1 MSPRD
6 SGLHFAEMNVLFAAA
21 EVAPLIKTGG
31 LADVAGALPAALRRA
46 GHDVRVVM
54 PYFRE
59 LRERGL
65 PVEGPIAAS
74 FLTVGERQEELR
86 VWRLAGPETPLY
98 LLDIPAAFER
108 VAIYGE
114 ADDDR
119 RFILFA
125 RGVLALMQHLREVEQ
140 WPTEVV
146 HSHDWHAAL
155 IANYLKTFVAYTFGH
170 IATVFTIHNL
180 AYQGQR
186 STKTLALA
194 GLTEGGLPED
204 RMGPGIAGTFNFM
217 ARGILF
223 NDVVTTVSP
232 TYAQEIMTPEYGERL
247 DGLLR
252 AKRDRVTGILNGID
266 RDAFNP
272 ATDAHIAA
280 PFDADDPSGKA
291 ACKVALQAEF
301 GLPAV
306 PDRPLLG
313 IVSRLVEQKG
323 LDLLDQA
330 MPWLLQHTDAQL
342 VLLGSGDAHLQFVMQ
357 QHARAHPH
365 RISVRIG
372 FDAALA
378 QRLYAG
384 SDAFLMPSRFEPCGL
399 GQMIAL
405 RYGSVPIV
413 RATGGLNDTVREGY
427 DGNGFR
433 FHPYDVRHFT
443 DAIGRALQVY
453 RDRESWALLRARGM
467 REDNSWDRAAQQ
479 YGGVYDW
486 ALRLAR

>member
-1 MSPRD
+1 
-6 SGLHFAEMNVLFAAA
+6 MNVLFAAA

-31 LADVAGALPAALRRA
+31 LADVAGALPSALRRA

-59 LRERGL
+59 LRERRV
-65 PVEGPIAAS
+65 PVQGPIAAS

-86 VWRLAGPETPLY
+86 IWTLADSETPVY

-108 VAIYGE
+108 QAIYGE
-114 ADDDR
+114 GDDDR

-125 RGVLALMQHLREVEQ
+125 RGVLALMQHLREVDR

-155 IANYLKTFVAYTFGH
+155 IANYLKTYYAYTFGRV
-170 IATVFTIHNL
+170 ATVFTIHNL

-194 GLTEGGLPED
+194 GLTEGSLPED
-204 RMGPGIAGTFNFM
+204 SMGPGIAGTFNFM

-232 TYAQEIMTPEYGERL
+232 TYAREIMTAEYGERL

-252 AKRDRVTGILNGID
+252 AKRDRVAGILNGID
-266 RDAFNP
+266 REAFNP
-272 ATDAHIAA
+272 ATDVHLAA
-280 PFDADDPSGKA
+280 PFDANDASGKA
-291 ACKVALQAEF
+291 VCKSALQAEF
-301 GLPAV
+301 GLPIA

-330 MPWLLQHTDAQL
+330 MPWLLRHTDAQ
-342 VLLGSGDAHLQFVMQ
+342 VVVLGSGNAHLQFVMQ
-357 QHARAHPH
+357 QHARAHPQ
-365 RISVRIG
+365 RIAARIG

-378 QRLYAG
+378 QRIYAG

-413 RATGGLNDTVREGY
+413 RATGGLNDTVREGF

-433 FHPYDVRHFT
+433 FHPYDVRHFA
-443 DAIGRALQVY
+443 DAIGRALKVY
-453 RDRESWALLRARGM
+453 RDPESWALLRARGM
-467 REDNSWDRAAQQ
+467 REDNSWDHAATQ
-479 YGGVYDW
+479 YSGVYEW
-486 ALRLAR
+486 AVRMVR

>member
-1 MSPRD
+1 
-6 SGLHFAEMNVLFAAA
+6 MNVLFAAA

-59 LRERGL
+59 LRERGI

-74 FLTVGERQEELR
+74 FVTIGERQEELR
-86 VWRLAGPETPLY
+86 VWRLAGSETPVY

-108 VAIYGE
+108 SAIYGE
-114 ADDDR
+114 GDDDR

-140 WPTEVV
+140 WQVTVV

-155 IANYLKTFVAYTFGH
+155 IANYLKTYLAYTFGH
-170 IATVFTIHNL
+170 MATVFTIHNL

-204 RMGPGIAGTFNFM
+204 SMGPGIAGTFNFM

-232 TYAQEIMTPEYGERL
+232 TYAQEIMTSEYGERL

-252 AKRDRVTGILNGID
+252 AKRDRVAGILNGID
-266 RDAFNP
+266 REVFDP
-272 ATDAHIAA
+272 STDAHLAATFDVDDIA
-280 PFDADDPSGKA
+280 GKA
-291 ACKVALQAEF
+291 VCKAALQAEF
-301 GLPAV
+301 GLPVA

-323 LDLLDQA
+323 LDLLDQVI
-330 MPWLLQHTDAQL
+330 PWILQRTDAQL
-342 VLLGSGDAHLQFVMQ
+342 VVLGSGNAHLQFVMQ
-357 QHARAHPH
+357 QHARAHPQ
-365 RISVRIG
+365 RIAVRIG

-378 QRLYAG
+378 QRIYAG

-413 RATGGLNDTVREGY
+413 RATGGLNDTVREGF

-433 FHPYDVRHFT
+433 FHPYEAKHFA
-443 DAIGRALQVY
+443 DAIARALQVY
-453 RDRESWALLRARGM
+453 RDPESWALLRARGM
-467 REDNSWDRAAQQ
+467 REDNSWDQAAQQ

-486 ALRLAR
+486 AVKLARR

>member
-1 MSPRD
+1 
-6 SGLHFAEMNVLFAAA
+6 MNVLFAAA

-31 LADVAGALPAALRRA
+31 LADVAGALPSALRRA

-59 LRERGL
+59 LRERGV
-65 PVEGPIAAS
+65 PVQGPIAAS

-86 VWRLAGPETPLY
+86 IWTLADSDTPVY

-108 VAIYGE
+108 QAIYGE
-114 ADDDR
+114 GDDDR

-125 RGVLALMQHLREVEQ
+125 RGVLALMQHLREVDRWQ
-140 WPTEVV
+140 TEVV

-155 IANYLKTFVAYTFGH
+155 IANYLKTYYAYTFGGV
-170 IATVFTIHNL
+170 ATVFTIHNL

-194 GLTEGGLPED
+194 GLTEGSLPED
-204 RMGPGIAGTFNFM
+204 SMGPGIAGTFNFM

-232 TYAQEIMTPEYGERL
+232 TYAREIMTAEYGERL

-252 AKRDRVTGILNGID
+252 AKRDRVAGILNGID
-266 RDAFNP
+266 REAFNP
-272 ATDAHIAA
+272 ATDVHLAA
-280 PFDADDPSGKA
+280 PFDANDASGKA
-291 ACKVALQAEF
+291 ACKSALQAEF
-301 GLPAV
+301 GLPIA

-330 MPWLLQHTDAQL
+330 MPWLLRHTDAQ
-342 VLLGSGDAHLQFVMQ
+342 VVVLGSGNAHLQFVMQ
-357 QHARAHPH
+357 QHARAHPQ
-365 RISVRIG
+365 RIAVRIG

-378 QRLYAG
+378 QRIYAG

-413 RATGGLNDTVREGY
+413 RATGGLSDTVREGF

-433 FHPYDVRHFT
+433 FHPYDVRHFA
-443 DAIGRALQVY
+443 DAIGRALKVY
-453 RDRESWALLRARGM
+453 RDPESWALLRARGM
-467 REDNSWDRAAQQ
+467 REDNSWDHAATQ
-479 YGGVYDW
+479 YSGVYEW
-486 ALRLAR
+486 AVRMVR

>member
-1 MSPRD
+1 
-6 SGLHFAEMNVLFAAA
+6 MNVLFAAA

-31 LADVAGALPAALRRA
+31 LADVAGALPSALRRA

-59 LRERGL
+59 LRERRV
-65 PVEGPIAAS
+65 PVQGPIAAS

-86 VWRLAGPETPLY
+86 IWTLADSDTPVY

-108 VAIYGE
+108 QAIYGE
-114 ADDDR
+114 GDDDR

-125 RGVLALMQHLREVEQ
+125 RGVLALMQHLREVDRWQ
-140 WPTEVV
+140 TEVV

-155 IANYLKTFVAYTFGH
+155 IANYLKTYYAYTFGGV
-170 IATVFTIHNL
+170 ATVFTIHNL

-194 GLTEGGLPED
+194 GLTEGSLPED
-204 RMGPGIAGTFNFM
+204 SMGPGIAGTFNFM

-232 TYAQEIMTPEYGERL
+232 TYAREIMTAEYGERL

-252 AKRDRVTGILNGID
+252 AKRDRVAGILNGID
-266 RDAFNP
+266 REAFNP
-272 ATDAHIAA
+272 ATDVHLAA
-280 PFDADDPSGKA
+280 PFDANDASGKA
-291 ACKVALQAEF
+291 VCKSALQAEF
-301 GLPAV
+301 GLPIA

-330 MPWLLQHTDAQL
+330 MPWLLRHTDAQ
-342 VLLGSGDAHLQFVMQ
+342 VVVLGSGNAHLQFVMQ
-357 QHARAHPH
+357 QHARAHPQ
-365 RISVRIG
+365 RIAARIG

-378 QRLYAG
+378 QRIYAG

-413 RATGGLNDTVREGY
+413 RATGGLNDTVREGF

-433 FHPYDVRHFT
+433 FHPYDVRHFA
-443 DAIGRALQVY
+443 DAIGRALKVY
-453 RDRESWALLRARGM
+453 RDPESWALLRARGM
-467 REDNSWDRAAQQ
+467 REDNSWDHAATQ
-479 YGGVYDW
+479 YSGVYEW
-486 ALRLAR
+486 AVRMVR

>member
-1 MSPRD
+1 
-6 SGLHFAEMNVLFAAA
+6 MNVLFAAA

-65 PVEGPIAAS
+65 PLEGPIAAS

-86 VWRLAGPETPLY
+86 VWRLADSETPIY

-108 VAIYGE
+108 VAMYGE

-125 RGVLALMQHLREVEQ
+125 RGVLALMQHLRDVER
-140 WPTEVV
+140 WPLDLV

-155 IANYLKTFVAYTFGH
+155 IANYLKSYYAYTFGH
-170 IATVFTIHNL
+170 VATVFTIHNL

-186 STKTLALA
+186 SAKTLALA

-204 RMGPGIAGTFNFM
+204 GMGPGIAGTFNFM

-232 TYAQEIMTPEYGERL
+232 TYAQEIMTAEYGERL
-247 DGLLR
+247 EGLLR
-252 AKRDRVTGILNGID
+252 AKRERVAGILNGID
-266 RDAFNP
+266 RDAFDP

-280 PFDADDPSGKA
+280 PFSADDPVGKA
-291 ACKVALQAEF
+291 ACKAALQVEF
-301 GLPAV
+301 DLPVV

-342 VLLGSGDAHLQFVMQ
+342 VVLGSGNAHLQFLLQ

-365 RISVRIG
+365 RIAVRIG

-378 QRLYAG
+378 QRIYAG

-413 RATGGLNDTVREGY
+413 RATGGLNDTVREGD

-433 FHPYDVRHFT
+433 FHPYDVRHFA
-443 DAIGRALQVY
+443 DAIGRALQAY
-453 RDRESWALLRARGM
+453 RDRTSWARMRARGM
-467 REDNSWDRAAQQ
+467 REDHSWDHAAEQ

-486 ALRLAR
+486 ALRLVR

>member
-1 MSPRD
+1 
-6 SGLHFAEMNVLFAAA
+6 MNVLFAAV

-86 VWRLAGPETPLY
+86 IWRLANSETPVY

-108 VAIYGE
+108 TAIYGE
-114 ADDDR
+114 GDDDR

-125 RGVLALMQHLREVEQ
+125 RGVVALLQQLREVERWQ
-140 WPTEVV
+140 TEVV

-155 IANYLKTFVAYTFGH
+155 IANYLKTYLSYTFGH

-194 GLTEGGLPED
+194 GLTDGGLPED
-204 RMGPGIAGTFNFM
+204 SMGPGIAGTFNFM

-232 TYAQEIMTPEYGERL
+232 TYAQEIMTTEYGERL

-252 AKRDRVTGILNGID
+252 AKRDRVAGILNGID

-272 ATDAHIAA
+272 ATDAHLAA
-280 PFDADDPSGKA
+280 TFDADDPTGKA
-291 ACKVALQAEF
+291 VCKAALQAEF
-301 GLPAV
+301 GLPVA
-306 PDRPLLG
+306 PDRPVLG

-323 LDLLDQA
+323 LDLLDQVI
-330 MPWLLQHTDAQL
+330 PWLLQRTDAQL
-342 VLLGSGDAHLQFVMQ
+342 VLLGSGNALLQFAMQ

-365 RISVRIG
+365 RIAVRIG

-378 QRLYAG
+378 QRIYAG

-433 FHPYDVRHFT
+433 FHPYAAQDFA
-443 DAIGRALQVY
+443 DAIERALQVY

-467 REDNSWDRAAQQ
+467 REDNSWDHAAAQ
-479 YGGVYDW
+479 YGGIYDW
-486 ALRLAR
+486 AVKLAHR